1 MSSKKLST
9 NAPKVSPA
17 TLKAFE
23 KILERSLESLEQR
36 VTGRIRGDIKDLEQ
50 NLRAEL
56 AKKADVEGMFNKLNA
71 ELAKKADKSDVE
83 DLKNV
88 VLKYMEIHG
97 KTHEKIETRLNKL
110 ETAVSTS
117 N

>member
-56 AKKADVEGMFNKLNA
+56 AKKAD
-71 ELAKKADKSDVE
+71 KSDVE